1 MQLYLNSSSPFARVV
16 RVCLYEKHLMERT
29 TLCWCDPWAADSE
42 LVQIT
47 PLSRIPALV
56 TDEGDVLT
64 ESLLIAH
71 YLDAVGEGASLLPSK
86 ALAQTLALAGL
97 GQGLMEAAFNVVIG
111 RKHGGHEVD
120 TTLLGQRRLKAIE
133 RTLITLNAHPSVLA
147 GSAQRTLG
155 AITVAVALAY
165 ISFRLPAFDWQNR
178 YPTLHAWQAKVVE
191 GESFALTTFE

>member
-1 MQLYLNSSSPFARVV
+1 M
-16 RVCLYEKHLMERT
+16 
-29 TLCWCDPWAADSE
+29 D
-42 LVQIT
+42 
-47 PLSRIPALV
+47 
-56 TDEGDVLT
+56 
-64 ESLLIAH
+64 
-71 YLDAVGEGASLLPSK
+71 
-86 ALAQTLALAGL
+86 
-97 GQGLMEAAFNVVIG
+97 AAFNVVIG
-111 RKHGGHEVD
+111 RKYAGNEVD